1 MTSCATYTC
10 RQPLAICYLLPAS
23 CFLLSASNSPLPAL
37 CTQRPVLHSCIKLS
51 ASSFLLSASCFRLPA
66 SCALC
71 LYSLRPLLSA
81 VCFLLPASCALCLYP
96 LLFTLYSLL
105 LRSQL
110 SALCPQ
116 LSAFR
121 SLPFNR
127 HPPKNGLPGSC
138 IGGVRAGTLPHTEKN
153 ACGVRPHVAPPRYL
167 SATSLPSLH
176 PG

>member
-1 MTSCATYTC
+1 MTSCSTYTC
-10 RQPLAICYLLPAS
+10 RQPLAS
-23 CFLLSASNSPLPAL
+23 CFLLPAL
-37 CTQRPVLHSCIKLS
+37 RIKLS
-51 ASSFLLSASCFRLPA
+51 ASCFMHSASSSPLMHRALRSLLPASSSLPPA

-71 LYSLRPLLSA
+71 LYSLLSA
-81 VCFLLPASCALCLYP
+81 PSALSHLLPASCFLRTLP
-96 LLFTLYSLL
+96 LPFTLYSLL
-105 LRSQL
+105 TASAL

-116 LSAFR
+116 PSAFC
-121 SLPFNR
+121 SLSFNR

-138 IGGVRAGTLPHTEKN
+138 IDGVRAAALPHTEKN